1 MGSRSAWW
9 RRGWGAALGLVL
21 ACLLFLWMCAHYEI
35 GRVESISGTSA
46 EISVE
51 ALDRTFT
58 AEVIDTDLEVG
69 AMVVL
74 NIAGDDATLVAT
86 SPGMV
91 RIIVGVKKYLP

>member
-1 MGSRSAWW
+1 MGPRSVWQRW
-9 RRGWGAALGLVL
+9 GWGVALGLALV
-21 ACLLFLWMCAHYEI
+21 CLLFLWMVSQYEI

-58 AEVIDTDLEVG
+58 AEVVDADLQVG
-69 AMVVL
+69 ATVIL
-74 NIAGDDATLVAT
+74 NVAGDDAAMVAT

-91 RIIVGVKKYLP
+91 RIIVGVKELLP